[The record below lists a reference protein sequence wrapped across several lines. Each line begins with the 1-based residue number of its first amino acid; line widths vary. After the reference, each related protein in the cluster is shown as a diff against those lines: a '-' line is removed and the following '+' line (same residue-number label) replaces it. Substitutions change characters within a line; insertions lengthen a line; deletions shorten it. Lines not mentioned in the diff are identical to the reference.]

1 MGPSRLIE
9 LGAPLDEYD
18 CLLGPLMRHLEQG
31 APEAVIS
38 SYLEHEFSEHFGM
51 GALPERD
58 SIQLAHQARAWFSK
72 QWADSMV

>member
-1 MGPSRLIE
+1 M
-9 LGAPLDEYD
+9 GAPLDEYD

-51 GALPERD
+51 GALPER
-58 SIQLAHQARAWFSK
+58 ARAWFSK
-72 QWADSMV
+72 QWAGLDGLNKAEMRSAA